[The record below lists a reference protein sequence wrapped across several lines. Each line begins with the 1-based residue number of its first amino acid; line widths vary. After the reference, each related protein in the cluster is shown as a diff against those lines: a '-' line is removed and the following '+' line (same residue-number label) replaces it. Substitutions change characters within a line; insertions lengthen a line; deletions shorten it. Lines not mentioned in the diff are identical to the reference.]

1 MRCGHL
7 AVSKLSLKLMKTALM
22 FAEDSKCAAKG
33 VACVL
38 SKGGA
43 IISTGVNG
51 TAPGAVNCNDIF
63 HKFDGTWYKSTG
75 SGMLPAFPNG
85 DFIKLN
91 EVYFLKCGD
100 QREHYRWSMLHEVH
114 AETNALGRA
123 AKLGTSTEGADAYI
137 TYSPCPDCAK
147 ALAVAGIANIYYL
160 YQFDWLETITE
171 FLEGYGVNLLPMN
184 KEWLS

>member
-1 MRCGHL
+1 MWTSGGIQTFPKTDENCPDVCGRFEVCGKGRCVRIVQG
-7 AVSKLSLKLMKTALM
+7 
-22 FAEDSKCAAKG
+22 
-33 VACVL
+33 
-38 SKGGA
+38 
-43 IISTGVNG
+43 STGVNG